1 MVEGEVRMERVKS
14 KEIILIEGVVDVER
28 IERADCKE
36 RVERVEGVNRL
47 ERVRA
52 RSELRG

>member
-1 MVEGEVRMERVKS
+1 MVEGKERMERVKS

-52 RSELRG
+52 RSELRV

>member
-1 MVEGEVRMERVKS
+1 MVEGEERMERVRS
-14 KEIILIEGVVDVER
+14 KEIILIEGVVGVER

-36 RVERVEGVNRL
+36 RVERGEGVERL
-47 ERVRA
+47 ERA